1 MKRLYI
7 LIGLSLLQAQSEP
20 INRANFRIDIAAT
33 NEEIVID
40 GERNETVWKNAAT
53 AKDFFRITPIDTGL
67 ATARTEVQ
75 LTYNEDYLFA
85 VIICY
90 DTVLGKRP
98 VESLRRDF
106 SFPKNDNFY

>member
-40 GERNETVWKNAAT
+40 GELNETVWKNN
-53 AKDFFRITPIDTGL
+53 F
-67 ATARTEVQ
+67 
-75 LTYNEDYLFA
+75 
-85 VIICY
+85 
-90 DTVLGKRP
+90 TVNIEKI
-98 VESLRRDF
+98 
-106 SFPKNDNFY
+106 

>member
-40 GERNETVWKNAAT
+40 GERNLQVRHPLYLLQYAT
-53 AKDFFRITPIDTGL
+53 EPENHSFFREIRFT
-67 ATARTEVQ
+67 
-75 LTYNEDYLFA
+75 
-85 VIICY
+85 
-90 DTVLGKRP
+90 
-98 VESLRRDF
+98 LRL
-106 SFPKNDNFY
+106 